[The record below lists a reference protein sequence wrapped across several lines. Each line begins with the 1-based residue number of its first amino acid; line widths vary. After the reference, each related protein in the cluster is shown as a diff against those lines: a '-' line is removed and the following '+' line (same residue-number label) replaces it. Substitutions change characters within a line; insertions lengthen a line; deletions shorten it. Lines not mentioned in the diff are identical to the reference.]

1 MKGRRELAFFEGKA
15 VGPVYAGFCY
25 ESEAGAHA
33 APIAFCPPP
42 HRTCRGSATG
52 AASKEQEGLQGTRPE
67 MHELSQRAL
76 TTQMGI
82 WGPSPDTCLAYIMM
96 LFVSVD

>member
-52 AASKEQEGLQGTRPE
+52 AASKEQERLQGTRPE
-67 MHELSQRAL
+67 MHELFQKAPKIHMS
-76 TTQMGI
+76 I
-82 WGPSPDTCLAYIMM
+82 WGPSPHTCLALHMM
-96 LFVSVD
+96 LFVLVD